1 MPAEEFKYDYWTQGR
16 FEHPGQF
23 ISLRERDRR
32 WDRIREEMSKL
43 GLDCILAY
51 CGPMGCFLSGMARY
65 ITNCHGFN
73 DGWVLLPIKGN
84 PVLFPWNENIE
95 ELAKRQVWPGVDI
108 AIGGTVGTWAVANQ
122 VKEYGYEKGTIG
134 IVGLSD
140 YHVMEGWVPYT
151 SYMNLQRF
159 LPEAEFK
166 DATAMISDIKMIK
179 SEEEIQLIE
188 KASDIADKAI
198 EAMAKHAKPGVMEH
212 ELWAIIMYTVISL
225 GGDASWTGSQ
235 HLMTVGD
242 WLWQAYAVP
251 QHHMIKNGDVLL
263 TEFYPRYA
271 GYLSHPHQ
279 PILFGEV
286 HQDYERCYQ
295 VLLQSIK
302 EGLKVLTPEHTWIEA
317 GEAFARPIR
326 EAGMYSVIPMA
337 AHGIGITMPEPPWI
351 PMSGVERRKTK
362 PEHPGL
368 WVEAVP
374 ELEFMWKKSQ
384 DLLNRKIEPGV
395 VLTIEPRAVIGE
407 EHRGLHMGPTVVT
420 TEGYPRLL
428 TRYGR
433 EAIRI

>member
-32 WDRIREEMSKL
+32 WDKIREEMSKL

-166 DATAMISDIKMIK
+166 DATAMISDIK
-179 SEEEIQLIE
+179 
-188 KASDIADKAI
+188 
-198 EAMAKHAKPGVMEH
+198 
-212 ELWAIIMYTVISL
+212 
-225 GGDASWTGSQ
+225 
-235 HLMTVGD
+235 
-242 WLWQAYAVP
+242 
-251 QHHMIKNGDVLL
+251 
-263 TEFYPRYA
+263 R
-271 GYLSHPHQ
+271 
-279 PILFGEV
+279 
-286 HQDYERCYQ
+286 
-295 VLLQSIK
+295 QS
-302 EGLKVLTPEHTWIEA
+302 
-317 GEAFARPIR
+317 
-326 EAGMYSVIPMA
+326 
-337 AHGIGITMPEPPWI
+337 MP
-351 PMSGVERRKTK
+351 S
-362 PEHPGL
+362 PGL
-368 WVEAVP
+368 W
-374 ELEFMWKKSQ
+374 S
-384 DLLNRKIEPGV
+384 
-395 VLTIEPRAVIGE
+395 TSC
-407 EHRGLHMGPTVVT
+407 GLS
-420 TEGYPRLL
+420 
-428 TRYGR
+428 
-433 EAIRI
+433 